1 MEIPPSFSPMVL
13 LRFAP
18 HARAS
23 EFASAQLTNGKEVD
37 ATAWRHRNVAAWTQS
52 DTGGRL
58 HGTTHSVETCEMRT
72 LISFSTISL
81 GKGSSIAKCRA
92 PFDMVYESN
101 SPRSSG
107 NTEPLCG
114 R

>member
-37 ATAWRHRNVAAWTQS
+37 ATA
-52 DTGGRL
+52 
-58 HGTTHSVETCEMRT
+58 
-72 LISFSTISL
+72 
-81 GKGSSIAKCRA
+81 
-92 PFDMVYESN
+92 
-101 SPRSSG
+101 
-107 NTEPLCG
+107 
-114 R
+114 